1 MRVGFPVEILESDD
15 TVAGLAEAPAS
26 GADLLFRTC
35 PEFVRAR
42 FPPAPSKLPVELEDP
57 TDSVDVL
64 CGTPVVDLLFDSLGL
79 CLSSFARVV
88 FVVLLLL
95 LVTFLGFCVSE
106 VFVSFDILLDRRLAT
121 FAGVG
126 TFVCFL
132 GDHEV

>member
-1 MRVGFPVEILESDD
+1 M
-15 TVAGLAEAPAS
+15 AGLAEAPAS
-26 GADLLFRTC
+26 GADLLFRAC

-42 FPPAPSKLPVELEDP
+42 FPPGPSKLPVDLEDP

-64 CGTPVVDLLFDSLGL
+64 CGTPVPDLLLDSLGL

-88 FVVLLLL
+88 FEKDLLSSVVLLLL
-95 LVTFLGFCVSE
+95 LFTFLGFCVSE
-106 VFVSFDILLDRRLAT
+106 DLVSFDILLDRRLAT

-132 GDHEV
+132 GDHDV